1 MDVILLKNM
10 DRVGDKHE
18 VVTVKDGYGRNFLI
32 PKGFAIIANPTN
44 LKRLEEIKAKEKEEE
59 DKRINEYQ
67 EMATRLEGQSLKIGV
82 KAGTTGKIFGSI
94 TNVQIASQLREQLN
108 IDIER
113 RKIVLPEEVKEI
125 GTYTAEIN
133 FHPEVKSTIDFELIK
148 E

>member
-32 PKGFAIIANPTN
+32 PKGFAIIANATN
-44 LKRLEEIKAKEKEEE
+44 LKRLEEIRAKEKEDE

-67 EMATRLEGQSLKIGV
+67 EMAAKLEGQSLKIGV

-94 TNVQIASQLREQLN
+94 TSVQIASQLREQLD

-125 GTYTAEIN
+125 GNYIAEIN
-133 FHPEVKSTIDFELIK
+133 FHPEVKATIDFELIK

>member
-32 PKGFAIIANPTN
+32 PKGFAIIANATN
-44 LKRLEEIKAKEKEEE
+44 LKRLEEIRAKEKEDE

-67 EMATRLEGQSLKIGV
+67 EMAAKLEGQSLKIGV

-94 TNVQIASQLREQLN
+94 TNVQIASQLREQLD

-125 GTYTAEIN
+125 GNYIAEIN
-133 FHPEVKSTIDFELIK
+133 FHPEVKATIDFELIK